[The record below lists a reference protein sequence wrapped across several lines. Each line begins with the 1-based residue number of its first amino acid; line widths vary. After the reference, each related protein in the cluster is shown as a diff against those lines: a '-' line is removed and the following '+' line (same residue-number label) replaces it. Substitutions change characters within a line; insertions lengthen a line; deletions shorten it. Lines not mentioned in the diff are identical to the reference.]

1 MIKKLIPLILSVAL
15 IFSGCS
21 LLPTSGT
28 KKFVYNSS
36 DDESVSGVDEQ
47 KFLKDFTAKG
57 FKFVRYEDNKEAK
70 MFRISEFQKY
80 GRTVKLLVINGNQ
93 NYLICPKDCSV
104 DEVKSEFSDELTVI
118 TRGVSNIYLAATA
131 AGADFRAINAIG
143 EISYSSIKSED
154 WYVPEIR
161 DAMKKGTIK
170 FAGKYS
176 APDYELLKSNNV
188 PLAVES
194 TMILHTPAV
203 REKLIKLG
211 IPVFIDYSS
220 YESTAQA
227 RMEWVKVY
235 GLLTGN
241 EQEAWSFIEEKYKDI
256 EDVSNLEKTGKTC
269 AFFSIDASANPVVRT
284 SSDYIPAMIRDAGGS
299 YVFTDI
305 ENPNKD
311 SHSAQVNITF
321 EEFYKTAKDAD
332 VLIINTTIE
341 GGFSSISDLVKLNKL
356 FNDFKAASTGE
367 VYQTSASLYQ
377 SVDESAEIIT
387 DMQRIFAGEEP
398 QEFFTRLS

>member
-1 MIKKLIPLILSVAL
+1 MSKKIIPIILSALL

-28 KKFVYNSS
+28 KKYVYNSAEVSAS
-36 DDESVSGVDEQ
+36 DVNEQ
-47 KFLKDFTAKG
+47 EFLKKFTSKG
-57 FKFVRYEDNKEAK
+57 FKFVRYEDNTSAK
-70 MFRISEFQKY
+70 MFRVSEFQKY

-93 NYLICPKDCSV
+93 NYLICPEDFSV
-104 DEVKSEFSDELTVI
+104 DEVKSAFGDELTVI
-118 TRGVSNIYLAATA
+118 TQGVKNIYLAATA
-131 AGADFRAINAIG
+131 AGADFRAIDAIDA
-143 EISYSSIKSED
+143 ISYSSIKAAD

-161 DAMKKGTIK
+161 SAMESGSIQ

-176 APDYELLKSNNV
+176 APDYELLTSNEV

-203 REKLIKLG
+203 REKLMKLG

-220 YESTAQA
+220 YESSAEA

-235 GLLTGN
+235 GLLCGK
-241 EQEAWSFIEEKYKDI
+241 EQEAEDFFNQKYNEIRKVD
-256 EDVSNLEKTGKTC
+256 NLEKTGKTC
-269 AFFSIDASANPVVRT
+269 AFFSLDASGNPIVRT
-284 SSDYIPAMIRDAGGS
+284 STDYIPEEIAAAGGS

-311 SHSAQVNITF
+311 SHTAQVDINF

-332 VLIINTTIE
+332 VLILNTTIE
-341 GGFSSISDLVKLNKL
+341 GGISSVSDLIEKNKL
-356 FNDFKAASTGE
+356 FRDFKAVSTGE
-367 VYQTSASLYQ
+367 VYETSSSLYQ
-377 SVDESAEIIT
+377 SVDKSAEIIT
-387 DMQRIFAGEEP
+387 DMHRIFTGEEP
-398 QEFFTRLS
+398 KEFFTRLS

>member
-1 MIKKLIPLILSVAL
+1 MIKRLIPLILSVAL

-28 KKFVYNSS
+28 KKFVYNSTE
-36 DDESVSGVDEQ
+36 DESVSSVDEQ
-47 KFLKDFTAKG
+47 EFLKKFTAKG
-57 FKFVRYEDNKEAK
+57 FQFVRYEDNTCAK
-70 MFRISEFQKY
+70 MFKISEFQKY

-93 NYLICPKDCSV
+93 NYLICPKDFSV

-118 TRGVSNIYLAATA
+118 TQGVSNIYLAATA
-131 AGADFRAINAIG
+131 AGADFRAINAIDVIG
-143 EISYSSIKSED
+143 YSSIKSSD
-154 WYVPEIR
+154 WYVPEIKN
-161 DAMKKGTIK
+161 AMDNGSIQ

-176 APDYELLKSNNV
+176 APDYELLKSKEV

-220 YESTAQA
+220 YESSAQA

-235 GLLTGN
+235 GLLTGR
-241 EQEAWSFIEEKYKDI
+241 EQEAESFFEEKYKEI

-269 AFFSIDASANPVVRT
+269 AFFSIDASGNPVVRT
-284 SSDYIPAMIRDAGGS
+284 STDYIPAMIADSGGS
-299 YVFTDI
+299 YVFTDL

-311 SHSAQVNITF
+311 SHSAQVSITF

-332 VLIINTTIE
+332 VMIINTTIE
-341 GGFSSISDLVKLNKL
+341 GGFSSVSDLEKVNGL
-356 FNDFKAASTGE
+356 FSDFKAVSTGE
-367 VYQTSASLYQ
+367 VYQTSESLYQ
-377 SVDESAEIIT
+377 SVDKSAEIIK
-387 DMQRIFAGEEP
+387 DMHRIFAGEKP

>member
-93 NYLICPKDCSV
+93 NYLICPKDFSV
-104 DEVKSEFSDELTVI
+104 DEVKSEFSD
-118 TRGVSNIYLAATA
+118 
-131 AGADFRAINAIG
+131 FRALGAINEIG
-143 EISYSSIKSED
+143 YSSIKSDD
-154 WYVPEIR
+154 WYVPEIKN
-161 DAMKKGTIK
+161 AMDNGSIQ

-176 APDYELLKSNNV
+176 APDYELLKSNEV

-220 YESTAQA
+220 YESSAQA

-235 GLLTGN
+235 GLLTGR
-241 EQEAWSFIEEKYKDI
+241 EQEAESFFEEKYKEI

-269 AFFSIDASANPVVRT
+269 AFFSIYASGNPVVRT
-284 SSDYIPAMIRDAGGS
+284 SSDYIPAMISDAGGS

-311 SHSAQVNITF
+311 SHSAQVDITF

-332 VLIINTTIE
+332 VLIINTTVE
-341 GGFSSISDLVKLNKL
+341 GGFSSVSDLVKVNKL
-356 FNDFKAASTGE
+356 FNDFKAVSTGE

-377 SVDESAEIIT
+377 SVDKSAEIIK
-387 DMQRIFAGEEP
+387 DMHRIFAGEEP